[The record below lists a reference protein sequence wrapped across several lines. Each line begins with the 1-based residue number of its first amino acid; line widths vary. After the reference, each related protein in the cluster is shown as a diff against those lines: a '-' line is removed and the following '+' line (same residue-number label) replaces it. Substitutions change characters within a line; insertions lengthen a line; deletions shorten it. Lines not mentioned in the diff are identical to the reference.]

1 MEKQQARDT
10 RCLPLTRQT
19 LQKCPP
25 PQETPRVY
33 PYTCSQPQADSS
45 VAWVSRPPRGGQ
57 WRPAGAS
64 VPKQLLRVL
73 ELRTGLWNRCREGL
87 EIGAGEQA
95 SRGTSGGV
103 FSWEGTGI
111 LLRGKYEVCALLLFL
126 SGFFTTRAWSL
137 GHLHA
142 RPVKPLRLGLWR
154 RSVSSRPPQRCPPSH
169 PKTSGHGPST

>member
-1 MEKQQARDT
+1 M
-10 RCLPLTRQT
+10 
-19 LQKCPP
+19 
-25 PQETPRVY
+25 
-33 PYTCSQPQADSS
+33 
-45 VAWVSRPPRGGQ
+45 AWVSRPPRGGQ

-73 ELRTGLWNRCREGL
+73 ELRTGLWHRCREGL